1 MRLRRNRGRSAKA
14 CTIAFGMCSPAYEWP
29 KTAECL
35 KSGFHSGSTADLPI
49 NLFKATN
56 PPGAHPF
63 RIFLRKGWETI
74 NLTPCSSQRCQGI
87 LHRPIFTT
95 SPFTLSNSRVLAVTK
110 MRFLQKT
117 CPAISV
123 SYSPMRRPC
132 LSSSVR
138 ISPAAC
144 ASCSCSPAQQQRS

>member
-1 MRLRRNRGRSAKA
+1 MN
-14 CTIAFGMCSPAYEWP
+14 WP

-35 KSGFHSGSTADLPI
+35 KSGFSFLGVRQTYQS

-56 PPGAHPF
+56 PPGAPSFPHLSAE
-63 RIFLRKGWETI
+63 RVGDHKSHAVLIAAGAKASYTVQ
-74 NLTPCSSQRCQGI
+74 SS
-87 LHRPIFTT
+87 TT

-144 ASCSCSPAQQQRS
+144 ASCSV